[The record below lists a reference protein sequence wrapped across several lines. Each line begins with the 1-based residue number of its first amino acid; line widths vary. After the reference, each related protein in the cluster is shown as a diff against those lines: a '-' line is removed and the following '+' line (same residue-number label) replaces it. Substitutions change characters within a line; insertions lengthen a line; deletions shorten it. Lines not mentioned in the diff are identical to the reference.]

1 MDHHEVEE
9 IYQNLPLRIRVI
21 TDYKV
26 KRDLT
31 RMYRTCEN
39 LRRNLAIES
48 VNSRNTLNN
57 HKLLDLRNK
66 FSEAVTNLDQYVT
79 IALLSI

>member
-1 MDHHEVEE
+1 MDHYEAEE
-9 IYQNLPLRIRVI
+9 IYQNLPHRIRDI
-21 TDYKV
+21 ADYKV

-31 RMYRTCEN
+31 RMYKTCEN
-39 LRRNLAIES
+39 LRRDMSRES
-48 VNSRNTLNN
+48 VNSRNQLNN

-79 IALLSI
+79 LALLSI